1 MVSRSRLH
9 AISLVSETLYLS
21 KYILA
26 ELISTLAIPDAFIK
40 MKNILKCKHV
50 LC

>member
-9 AISLVSETLYLS
+9 AVSQFRKQYLS